1 MNQVQ
6 AKSLGQL
13 LRRRRREMGLSK
25 RRLAALTHM
34 GDSTIVRLEQG
45 RFAAPSPAKLTQL
58 ATALNIPL
66 ADIFA
71 RAAYFAPDELP
82 LFGAYLQAKY
92 PELSARTRSRLIRY
106 FQDITGIS
114 AEIVA
119 LNKEPGHE
127 GTLDSGIDR
136 PTA

>member
-1 MNQVQ
+1 
-6 AKSLGQL
+6 
-13 LRRRRREMGLSK
+13 
-25 RRLAALTHM
+25 
-34 GDSTIVRLEQG
+34 
-45 RFAAPSPAKLTQL
+45 
-58 ATALNIPL
+58 
-66 ADIFA
+66 
-71 RAAYFAPDELP
+71 